1 MGKIN
6 NKESAIGRRD
16 FIIKAGL
23 AGTALSLGLEVN
35 AAVSKTGTESVNTDI
50 KANKRMLGSLEVSSI
65 GLGCMN
71 VAHSSPPYAT
81 EKDAIKLFR
90 EAYNLGI
97 TFFDTAE
104 VYGPYRSEILV
115 GKALKPFRKDV
126 KIATKFGYSPRDS
139 RPEHI
144 RKVTEKCLSRL
155 QTDYIDLLYQH
166 RVDPKVPIEDVAGT
180 VKDLIAKGK
189 VLHFGLSEAGG
200 ATIRRAHK
208 ECKVSA
214 VQNQYSFWARFAE
227 TEVLPT
233 CNELG
238 IGFVPWSPIGKGY
251 LTGDITPYT
260 LFHPDDT
267 RCNRP
272 RFTEEARRANQ
283 SVIDILNEV
292 AVMKNATVGQ
302 IALAWILHKEPWIVP
317 IPGTKNINHL
327 RENVKALQI
336 NLNSHEM
343 VELDRKIQELNIVG
357 ARASEG
363 SEKLRD
369 FGARINTTSDDGKGM
384 SPWKT

>member
-126 KIATKFGYSPRDS
+126 KIATKFGYSP
-139 RPEHI
+139 
-144 RKVTEKCLSRL
+144 
-155 QTDYIDLLYQH
+155 
-166 RVDPKVPIEDVAGT
+166 
-180 VKDLIAKGK
+180 
-189 VLHFGLSEAGG
+189 
-200 ATIRRAHK
+200 
-208 ECKVSA
+208 
-214 VQNQYSFWARFAE
+214 
-227 TEVLPT
+227 
-233 CNELG
+233 
-238 IGFVPWSPIGKGY
+238 
-251 LTGDITPYT
+251 
-260 LFHPDDT
+260 
-267 RCNRP
+267 
-272 RFTEEARRANQ
+272 
-283 SVIDILNEV
+283 
-292 AVMKNATVGQ
+292 
-302 IALAWILHKEPWIVP
+302 
-317 IPGTKNINHL
+317 
-327 RENVKALQI
+327 
-336 NLNSHEM
+336 
-343 VELDRKIQELNIVG
+343 
-357 ARASEG
+357 
-363 SEKLRD
+363 
-369 FGARINTTSDDGKGM
+369 
-384 SPWKT
+384 